1 MKAACGNYHKIKDNL
16 LLWNCDKVQNEISAV
31 GEHGLLGLGPSRR
44 LVFPAISR
52 AQPGS
57 AFAPLGSSKV
67 SSCCSGLCIEGSL
80 AKSSLSA
87 RLLACC

>member
-57 AFAPLGSSKV
+57 AFAPLGSSEV

-80 AKSSLSA
+80 AESSLSA